1 MQQALLLQAVAEKQ
15 GLTCDT
21 DTLNTEFVR
30 QFGMSDPSYLTDVYG
45 ENYVKSQL
53 LNALVM
59 QNLVDNV
66 QYE

>member
-1 MQQALLLQAVAEKQ
+1 
-15 GLTCDT
+15 
-21 DTLNTEFVR
+21 
-30 QFGMSDPSYLTDVYG
+30 MSDPSYLTDVYG

-66 QYE
+66 PVRVIFRSRLSCPAPCGAGHFFAFSP